1 MNALDTAL
9 QKSFPS
15 VMVPRNEA
23 VAPMTTAG
31 ERLLIAANGIWLEV
45 FRPWIRVVRSI
56 ARYDVRTAIPYGEVA
71 GSTEL
76 LCGAVPAEHVAGF
89 YRMAQAALPNEAGA
103 WIVWNQHTRR
113 FRTVPLPSLSHGPGH
128 LVYERP
134 TLDDGESVV
143 VDCHSHGSGAAFF
156 SRTDNDDDRH
166 DVKLAL
172 VLGHCDRQPSVAL
185 RLCAKGIFEKQDR
198 IPTSWQ
204 VALDAEVTA

>member
-15 VMVPRNEA
+15 VMVPRSEA
-23 VAPMTTAG
+23 VEPMTAYG

-45 FRPWIRVVRSI
+45 LRPWIRVVRRV
-56 ARYDVRTAIPYGEVA
+56 ARYDAPTAIPYGDVA
-71 GSTEL
+71 ESTEL
-76 LCGAVPAEHVAGF
+76 LCGAIPVEHVSAF
-89 YRMAQAALPNEAGA
+89 YQIARAALPNEAGA
-103 WIVWNQHTRR
+103 WIVWNRHTRQ

-128 LVYERP
+128 LRYERP
-134 TLDDGESVV
+134 VLDEGESVV

-172 VLGHCDRQPSVAL
+172 VLGHCERAPSVAF
-185 RLCAKGIFEKQDR
+185 RLCVKGIFEKQGG
-198 IPTSWQ
+198 IPETWR
-204 VALDAEVTA
+204 VALDSEVTA